1 MWSLKNHTLLDLGSN
16 LGLSTCLSRGTAPN
30 DLCLFKVSALLWSY
44 LALTAFYTLNRT
56 CWTVNSNYV
65 GSALWLTVTFEVLI
79 AVTPSTYFVLVRE
92 CLMIWY
98 REWEFLGA
106 FESRLLVSSCLS
118 VRSSA
123 YQHGTSRLPL
133 NEYSWNFTFD
143 YFSKMCR
150 KN

>member
-30 DLCLFKVSALLWSY
+30 DLCLLKVSALLWSY
-44 LALTAFYTLNRT
+44 LALMAFYTLNRT

-65 GSALWLTVTFEVLI
+65 GSALWLTVTFEVLT
-79 AVTPSTYFVLVRE
+79 AVTPSTCFILVRE

-106 FESRLLVSSCLS
+106 FERRLLVSSCLS

-123 YQHGTSRLPL
+123 LQHGTSRLPL
-133 NEYSWNFTFD
+133 NIYSWNFA
-143 YFSKMCR
+143 YKYL
-150 KN
+150 